1 MREVYFAGSYSDIV
15 LGERSFIC
23 AGSGYIIVVPRYGD
37 GDAGLRCLSSCECR
51 AGGPVLDGDALHLDG
66 VLTHYEVEG
75 VAVACLQF
83 GDALHA
89 EGAAFAVAQLDE
101 GGAALT
107 IARHYEGGVGR
118 ALTTVALCVWLDF
131 GAAARGIAVGNAAGF
146 AVDAYVADGLLV
158 IIVLVGE
165 AGNVDDDAG
174 RLALQVQAD
183 VGAAIFV
190 LSNIAA

>member
-1 MREVYFAGSYSDIV
+1 M
-15 LGERSFIC
+15 
-23 AGSGYIIVVPRYGD
+23 
-37 GDAGLRCLSSCECR
+37 
-51 AGGPVLDGDALHLDG
+51 
-66 VLTHYEVEG
+66 
-75 VAVACLQF
+75 
-83 GDALHA
+83 
-89 EGAAFAVAQLDE
+89 
-101 GGAALT
+101 
-107 IARHYEGGVGR
+107 
-118 ALTTVALCVWLDF
+118 TTVALCVWLDF